1 MSCEP
6 TSHGSAC
13 LQQVGALSLA
23 AGVLGPGGG
32 GLHYNSFS
40 AQGLGTTVVCP
51 LGGSSGS
58 KGSDGREKVD

>member
-1 MSCEP
+1 VSCEP

-32 GLHYNSFS
+32 GLHYNSLS
-40 AQGLGTTVVCP
+40 AQGLGATVVCP

-58 KGSDGREKVD
+58 NGNDGREKVE